1 MVLESP
7 FVGALNHLLEAAPW
21 ARERLAPFA
30 GEALEVRA
38 LPLPPLRFGIA
49 PDGRLDAAAHSAQ
62 PSLVVTLRPD
72 ALAAAV
78 KGEDQL
84 LRSIDVAG
92 NARLAGE
99 IMFLARHLRWD
110 VEEDVARFVGDV
122 AAHRLVALARD
133 AAAWHAD
140 AVRRIAGSFVEYAVE
155 ERPVLVKRA
164 ALEGVAAAQA
174 RLRDGLERLE
184 KRIERLTSLAQGR

>member
-7 FVGALNHLLEAAPW
+7 FVGALNHLLGAEPW

-38 LPLPPLRFGIA
+38 PPLPPLRFGIA
-49 PDGRLDAAAHSAQ
+49 PDGRLDAAAPTVQ
-62 PSLVVTLRPD
+62 PSLLVTLRPD

-78 KGEDQL
+78 KGEDHL
-84 LRSIDVAG
+84 LRAIEVAG

-99 IMFLARHLRWD
+99 VMFLARHLRWD
-110 VEEDVARFVGDV
+110 VEEDLAQFVGDV
-122 AAHRLVALARD
+122 AAHRLVALAGD
-133 AAAWHAD
+133 AAAWHAQ
-140 AVRRIAGSFVEYAVE
+140 AARRIAASFIEYAVE
-155 ERPVLVKRA
+155 ERPVLVTRA
-164 ALEGVAAAQA
+164 ALADVAGAQA

-184 KRIERLTSLAQGR
+184 KRIERLAGATEGR